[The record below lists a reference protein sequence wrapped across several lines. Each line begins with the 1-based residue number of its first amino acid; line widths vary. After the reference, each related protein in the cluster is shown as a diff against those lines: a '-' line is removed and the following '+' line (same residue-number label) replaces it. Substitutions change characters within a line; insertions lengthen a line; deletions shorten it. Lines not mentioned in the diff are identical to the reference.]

1 MAPLSCASDSSGCS
15 RNDWASWHLVPAT
28 AFEAAMMGQLPLH
41 RGDVCSGNWN
51 GCYDTSAGNGGIL
64 AHGVDAIWCSM
75 VSRSLAA
82 LFRTSCA
89 GRTTTRPVDT
99 RRSQSP
105 VSAGGFGSGGT
116 MWDSHHRNLRLRCRP
131 FRFAGLRCKMILQ
144 PRRCSTRKSHA
155 SLVWTWEPTFQAEVR
170 RHAQEYVKGLQSTT
184 RRQVEDSQRLR
195 DLVESGHHIKT
206 EPSGTSSATQA
217 PPPLSSTKASKSR
230 SLR

>member
-1 MAPLSCASDSSGCS
+1 MLNGFAKLGG
-15 RNDWASWHLVPAT
+15 T
-28 AFEAAMMGQLPLH
+28 LPDEL
-41 RGDVCSGNWN
+41 
-51 GCYDTSAGNGGIL
+51 
-64 AHGVDAIWCSM
+64 
-75 VSRSLAA
+75 
-82 LFRTSCA
+82 
-89 GRTTTRPVDT
+89 
-99 RRSQSP
+99 RRKDHNQARRHEKIAEPRECWS
-105 VSAGGFGSGGT
+105 FGSGGT

-217 PPPLSSTKASKSR
+217 PPPLSSTKASKV
-230 SLR
+230 